1 MNPPEKKPLTK
12 PTLPQET
19 PFLRKYSVFESL
31 IKSKAPTPKQLYSI
45 LFYIH
50 RMRSLVLSLGDAPL
64 VKLPLLLNQV
74 TKSEQMF
81 RIYLSR
87 ANLERDLENVSLR
100 DLEKSLSHAIKSK
113 LRIGSSV
120 LSYAMFL
127 GTRMGLTNSAQGSTD
142 IKD

>member
-12 PTLPQET
+12 PTLKPET
-19 PFLRKYSVFESL
+19 QFSKKYSEFVSL

-45 LFYIH
+45 LYYTLH
-50 RMRSLVLSLGDAPL
+50 MRLLA
-64 VKLPLLLNQV
+64 LLLDGDPLAKLRLRLKAVMQ
-74 TKSEQMF
+74 SEQTF
-81 RIYLSR
+81 RIYLSK

-100 DLEKSLSHAIKSK
+100 DLERFLFLAIKSR

-120 LSYAMFL
+120 LSFTTFQETQTDLM
-127 GTRMGLTNSAQGSTD
+127 NSVRELTD